1 MRLFISCIHKSM
13 RNIWRLAISNQ
24 YAIQLPLTGTYP
36 NNLLDRLFQKLDSL
50 SKVLNPFA

>member
-13 RNIWRLAISNQ
+13 RNICQLAISNQ
-24 YAIQLPLTGTYP
+24 YAIQLPLRGMYP